1 MLSNDCSK
9 EIFSN
14 LDDSVVLWFY
24 VSTEVEALR
33 RANPWR
39 HPAVISHTLLLFLA
53 FQLPQYNN
61 LRTFSVSILQAWNI
75 PPEITDFITFYI
87 SLGSSQVFGSGPF
100 VQPAGPRDEFWLHRG
115 LSSCSDFLFL
125 TLPCLVDAPSLQT
138 AAPLNT
144 FYVRRTLH
152 FKNSFTYHLHRM

>member
-39 HPAVISHTLLLFLA
+39 HPAVISPTLLLFLA
-53 FQLPQYNN
+53 FQLPQQSENFLCFHLTGMKHTSRN
-61 LRTFSVSILQAWNI
+61 HRLHHILHFLRELTSIWVWAFCAASRTW
-75 PPEITDFITFYI
+75 
-87 SLGSSQVFGSGPF
+87 
-100 VQPAGPRDEFWLHRG
+100 DEFWLHRG

-138 AAPLNT
+138 AAALNT